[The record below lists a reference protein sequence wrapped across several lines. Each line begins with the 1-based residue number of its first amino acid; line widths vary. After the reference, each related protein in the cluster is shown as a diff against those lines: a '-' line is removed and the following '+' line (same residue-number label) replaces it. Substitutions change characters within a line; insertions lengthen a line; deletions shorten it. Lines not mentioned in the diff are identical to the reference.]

1 MKKLFA
7 LCVVNIILFGCNHS
21 HDDGHGHDHGEAE
34 ESELEALAYTLYSD
48 KTELFVEFKP
58 LVVGAE
64 TRFAAHFT
72 MLGDVFLPVTEGN
85 VTLTLTGPGGEQKI
99 VADQPSNPGIFRL
112 ELTPEKTGTY
122 KLIFGINTKQYSDT
136 IMIDSVTVYADEQSA
151 IAAQEPESP
160 SANEITYLKEQA
172 WKIEFANEEIHKQQF
187 SEVIRTSG
195 QIVSA
200 PGDERMIVATTT
212 GIVLFG
218 NSGIA
223 TGAAVNPGE
232 SLFIISGGA
241 LTGNNIDAR
250 FREAKTNLENA
261 EAEFNRGKELAKTN
275 IISQQ
280 ELLRLE
286 TNYKNATTAFGL
298 VAKDY
303 SSGGQRVSS
312 PINGFLKSI
321 LVSQGQYV
329 TEGQPIALVSQNQR
343 LQLKVDVP
351 SARFDRLPLVM
362 SANFILAG
370 SNRLFSTTNLNGKV
384 ISYSKSIEGN
394 SPFVSVT
401 FEVDN
406 AAGIIPGA
414 YCDVFL
420 KTSSS
425 QQSLA
430 VPVNAI
436 IEEQDHHYVYVQT
449 AGESFEKREVE
460 TGSSDGEK
468 TQVLSGIAEGE
479 RVVTKGAFQ
488 VKLATMSGVMP
499 AHGHEH

>member
-1 MKKLFA
+1 MKKLLA
-7 LCVVNIILFGCNHS
+7 LCAANIILFGCNHT
-21 HDDGHGHDHGEAE
+21 HEHEHEEAE
-34 ESELEALAYTLYSD
+34 DSGPEVLAYTLYSD

-58 LVVGAE
+58 MVVGTE

-72 MLGDVFLPVTEGN
+72 MLGDVFLPVTEGS
-85 VTLTLTGPGGEQKI
+85 VTLTLTGPDGEQKI
-99 VADQPSNPGIFRL
+99 VADQPANPGIFRL
-112 ELTPEKTGTY
+112 VLTPGKTGTY
-122 KLIFGINTKQYSDT
+122 KLSFGINTKQYSDT
-136 IMIDSVTVYADEQSA
+136 IMIDSVTVYADEQAA
-151 IAAQEPESP
+151 IAAQVPKTP
-160 SANEITYLKEQA
+160 AANEITYLKEQA
-172 WKIEFANEEIHKQQF
+172 WKIEFANEEIHQQPF

-195 QIVSA
+195 KIVSA

-212 GIVLFG
+212 GIVLFS

-223 TGAAVNPGE
+223 TGAPVKPGE
-232 SLFIISGGA
+232 SLFVISGGA
-241 LTGNNIDAR
+241 LTGNNIDTR
-250 FREAKTNLENA
+250 FREAKTNLETA
-261 EAEFNRGKELAKTN
+261 EAEYDRGKELANTN
-275 IISQQ
+275 IVSQQ

-286 TNYKNATTAFGL
+286 TNYENARTTFDL

-303 SSGGQRVSS
+303 TAGGQRVSS

-321 LVSQGQYV
+321 LIAQGQYV

-343 LQLKVDVP
+343 LQLQVDVP
-351 SARFDRLPLVM
+351 STRFDRLPLIT
-362 SANFILAG
+362 SANFMIAG
-370 SNRLFSTTNLNGKV
+370 SDGLFSTNDLNGKV

-394 SPFVSVT
+394 SAFVSVT

-406 AAGIIPGA
+406 AEGIIPGA

-460 TGSSDGEK
+460 TSSSDGEK
-468 TQVLSGIAEGE
+468 IQVLSGIQEGE

-488 VKLATMSGVMP
+488 VKLATMSGAMP